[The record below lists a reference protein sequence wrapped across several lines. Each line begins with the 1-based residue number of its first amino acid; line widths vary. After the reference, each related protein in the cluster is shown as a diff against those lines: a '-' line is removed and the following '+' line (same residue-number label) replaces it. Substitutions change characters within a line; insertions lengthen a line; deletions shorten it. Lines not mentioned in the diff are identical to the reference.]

1 MSDYIVLYVNK
12 LLVSK
17 ESAVFLLSFVI
28 GSKKIKI
35 AGNFFYLLTCR
46 GVGAFWLSRH
56 GCHLVDNSR
65 DDGKLELAMR
75 RKASKPGGGSID
87 DVFDGCETQ
96 KHFQSNNV

>member
-35 AGNFFYLLTCR
+35 AGNFFLPANMPRCGGLL
-46 GVGAFWLSRH
+46 V
-56 GCHLVDNSR
+56 V
-65 DDGKLELAMR
+65 
-75 RKASKPGGGSID
+75 
-87 DVFDGCETQ
+87 
-96 KHFQSNNV
+96 